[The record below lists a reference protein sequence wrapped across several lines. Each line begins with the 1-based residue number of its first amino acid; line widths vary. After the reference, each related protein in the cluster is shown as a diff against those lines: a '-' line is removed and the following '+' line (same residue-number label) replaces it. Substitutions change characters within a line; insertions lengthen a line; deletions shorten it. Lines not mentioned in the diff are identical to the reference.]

1 MKRQL
6 LGCSLFLLAAACAGE
21 KTNPTTSEPSL
32 SSTNAGQRY
41 IVVFKDEVVGAQA
54 TSDQL
59 LATVG
64 AKADFVYSASIK
76 GFAARMSA
84 LSADQLRKDPRVK
97 YIELDKPVHI
107 AITQTPTPS
116 WGLDRI
122 DQNNLPL
129 NNSYTYA
136 NEGAGVHFY
145 GIDTGILGTH
155 TEFTGRMS
163 NGVDEIGGGTTDCN
177 GHGSHTASTVGG
189 TKYGVAKKVTIHPVR
204 VLDCGGSGT
213 FAQVIAGIDWVTANH
228 QSPAVANMSLGGGFD
243 QATNDAVTASI
254 ASGVVYS
261 ISSGNSSANACSFS
275 PASTP
280 NAITVNASDITDV
293 RASFSN
299 FGTCTDIFGPGVNIT
314 GAWIGAPANNATN
327 TISGTSMAAPH
338 VAGAAAL
345 YLSANPTATPA
356 QVATALI
363 NNATNNKITNPGT
376 GSPNKLI
383 YMGFIG
389 GGGPGNVPPT
399 AAFTY
404 SCTAARVCTFDGTG
418 STDSD
423 GTVVGYAWHVNNA
436 NGKTVGSTA
445 TFTRTFPKGRTFNM
459 VLVVTDNQGATN
471 AVTHQVIVP

>member
-1 MKRQL
+1 MKKL
-6 LGCSLFLLAAACAGE
+6 LACSLLVFAAACAGE
-21 KTNPTTSEPSL
+21 NTTPTTSEPSL
-32 SSTNAGQRY
+32 SAANSGAQRY
-41 IVVFKDEVVGAQA
+41 IVVFKDQVAGTQA
-54 TSDQL
+54 TTDQM

-64 AKADFVYSASIK
+64 AKADFVYTSAIK
-76 GFAARMSA
+76 GFASRMSA
-84 LSADQLRKDPRVK
+84 QSADQIRRDPRVK
-97 YIELDKPVHI
+97 YIELDQKVSI
-107 AITQTPTPS
+107 NFTQAPTPS

-122 DQNNLPL
+122 DQNSLPL

-189 TKYGVAKKVTIHPVR
+189 TKYGVAKMVTIHPVR

-228 QSPAVANMSLGGGFD
+228 VSPAVANMSLGGGFD

-254 ASGVVYS
+254 ASGVTYS
-261 ISSGNSSANACSFS
+261 LSAGNNGGNSCVNS

-280 NAITVNASDITDV
+280 AAITVAASQINDTK
-293 RASFSN
+293 ASFSDT
-299 FGTCTDIFGPGVNIT
+299 GTCVDIFGPGVNIT
-314 GAWIGAPANNATN
+314 GAWIGSNTATN

-338 VAGAAAL
+338 VGGAAAL

-356 QVATALI
+356 QVAAALI
-363 NNATNNKITNPGT
+363 SNASANKLTGNIGLPGT
-376 GSPNKLI
+376 PNKLL
-383 YMGFIG
+383 YVGFIG
-389 GGGPGNVPPT
+389 GGGPGNQNPT

-404 SCTAARVCTFDGTG
+404 SCTAARLCTFNGTG

-423 GTVVGYAWHVNNA
+423 GTIVSYVWHVNKA
-436 NGKTVGSTA
+436 TGQTVGNGAIFS
-445 TFTRTFPKGRTFNM
+445 RSFPKARTFNM
-459 VLVVTDNQGATN
+459 VLVVTDNQGGTN
-471 AVTHQVIVP
+471 SVTHSIVVP